1 MSWRHEIFES
11 VTPVKERNTEKS
23 NCMLNHIPLS
33 HIIAD
38 SLSRIY
44 LHQLNRILRVMCF
57 IPVATVHDWEI
68 IQPASFDQL
77 GRSAAVGGSS
87 KVRVGEQQ
95 SKREGKEEEEGE
107 GGGGSPKSVSS
118 RERWRRAIEQQIM
131 LQRMEKENQSL
142 MSKALLVASQHHHF
156 VFFSNSL
163 NVYVEASGRLS
174 FTLVSM

>member
-23 NCMLNHIPLS
+23 NCTLSHVPLSHIFYQNLSRICLHQLNHIP
-33 HIIAD
+33 
-38 SLSRIY
+38 
-44 LHQLNRILRVMCF
+44 RVMCF
-57 IPVATVHDWEI
+57 ISIATVQDWEI

-87 KVRVGEQQ
+87 KVRVGERQ
-95 SKREGKEEEEGE
+95 SKREGKEEEEEEE
-107 GGGGSPKSVSS
+107 GGRGSPKSGSS

-142 MSKALLVASQHHHF
+142 MSKALLVALQHHHF
-156 VFFSNSL
+156 VFFSL
-163 NVYVEASGRLS
+163 IIHCYVY
-174 FTLVSM
+174 T